1 MADPF
6 FSGFWDRFP
15 QRRPQRNPY
24 SSHPYAASN
33 VTPTKPEYDYWGA
46 PKVKPRTFTVP
57 VYGPSHHPSPSPSSG
72 TKGNGHSEPNPKKVV
87 SVSVDSETPVSSS
100 GIKKA
105 AVPLLDE
112 TSAAKKIQS
121 SFRGFSA
128 RKGAPLKQLRVI
140 RDVKAKA
147 EDIRRRLADSQV
159 VESILQN
166 EKERLKITE
175 GIMSLLLKLD
185 AIQGV
190 NSFVR
195 ESRKAVIRELVNLQE
210 MVDVILAGKS
220 IGGGGSPG
228 VEDAEGT
235 HGDGLVTS
243 REEDGDLQ
251 SLDRSP
257 TEEEI
262 GDEELLERGPSEEG
276 IKDEGLPDGVNLA
289 VASAHDSDVQE
300 EGSVISDRIEIH
312 NMQIEAPNHTEGI
325 SMVTGSS
332 SGEVSS
338 EVIASKENTVQDE
351 EVGDDSEVQEEGSVL
366 PVKSETQTM
375 QIEPP
380 NHTEDISI
388 VMGSGE
394 EASEVVASNE
404 NKVQDQELKSYD
416 DDAKRDSI
424 DEEKATYGTLSSEG
438 QSREELRASESQS
451 VPFTNEEVLG
461 YSIVENK
468 CANSAD
474 CEVQTCRG
482 LNDLNLSKSQAET
495 NEVLEQHGEG
505 EVMDFEE
512 TREVIGTGAGENT
525 NVEEDIVKVR
535 DENERLKKMVGDL
548 FNKTE
553 LQNQLINNLS
563 LRITQLEEQI
573 CNKRKKSGEK
583 KKTKKPSNV
592 ITRRWNNGEEDK
604 SQ

>member
-1 MADPF
+1 MADTS

-15 QRRPQRNPY
+15 HRRPQRSPY

-57 VYGPSHHPSPSPSSG
+57 VYGPSDHPSPSPSSV
-72 TKGNGHSEPNPKKVV
+72 TKGNGNSEPNPKKVV
-87 SVSVDSETPVSSS
+87 SIPIDSETPVSSS
-100 GIKKA
+100 GIKKV

-112 TSAAKKIQS
+112 ASAAKKIQS

-128 RKGAPLKQLRVI
+128 RKGAPLKKLRVI

-166 EKERLKITE
+166 EKERLKINE

-210 MVDVILAGKS
+210 MVDVILGGKS
-220 IGGGGSPG
+220 IRGGGSPG
-228 VEDAEGT
+228 VEDAEDL
-235 HGDGLVTS
+235 HG
-243 REEDGDLQ
+243 
-251 SLDRSP
+251 
-257 TEEEI
+257 
-262 GDEELLERGPSEEG
+262 RGPSEEG

-289 VASAHDSDVQE
+289 VASAHDSNVQE
-300 EGSVISDRIEIH
+300 EGSVISDRIE
-312 NMQIEAPNHTEGI
+312 IEAPNHTEGI

-338 EVIASKENTVQDE
+338 EVIASKENTVQE
-351 EVGDDSEVQEEGSVL
+351 QEVGDDSEVQEEGSVH

-380 NHTEDISI
+380 NHTEDIFI

-404 NKVQDQELKSYD
+404 NKVQDQELESYD
-416 DDAKRDSI
+416 EDAKRDSI
-424 DEEKATYGTLSSEG
+424 DEDKATYGALSSEG

-451 VPFTNEEVLG
+451 VPFTNEEIIG
-461 YSIVENK
+461 FEENI

-474 CEVQTCRG
+474 CEVQTYRG
-482 LNDLNLSKSQAET
+482 LNDLDLSKSQAET
-495 NEVLEQHGEG
+495 NEVAEQHGEG
-505 EVMDFEE
+505 EGMDCEE
-512 TREVIGTGAGENT
+512 TQKVIGTGAGENT
-525 NVEEDIVKVR
+525 NGEEGIVKVR
-535 DENERLKKMVGDL
+535 DENERLKKMVADL

-553 LQNQLINNLS
+553 MQNQLINTLS
-563 LRITQLEEQI
+563 LRIAQLEEQI
-573 CNKRKKSGEK
+573 SNKRKKSGYK
-583 KKTKKPSNV
+583 KKTKNPSNG
-592 ITRRWNNGEEDK
+592 ITRRRNNGEEDK

>member
-1 MADPF
+1 M
-6 FSGFWDRFP
+6 
-15 QRRPQRNPY
+15 
-24 SSHPYAASN
+24 
-33 VTPTKPEYDYWGA
+33 
-46 PKVKPRTFTVP
+46 
-57 VYGPSHHPSPSPSSG
+57 
-72 TKGNGHSEPNPKKVV
+72 
-87 SVSVDSETPVSSS
+87 
-100 GIKKA
+100 
-105 AVPLLDE
+105 
-112 TSAAKKIQS
+112 
-121 SFRGFSA
+121 
-128 RKGAPLKQLRVI
+128 
-140 RDVKAKA
+140 
-147 EDIRRRLADSQV
+147 
-159 VESILQN
+159 
-166 EKERLKITE
+166 
-175 GIMSLLLKLD
+175 
-185 AIQGV
+185 
-190 NSFVR
+190 
-195 ESRKAVIRELVNLQE
+195 
-210 MVDVILAGKS
+210 
-220 IGGGGSPG
+220 
-228 VEDAEGT
+228 
-235 HGDGLVTS
+235 
-243 REEDGDLQ
+243 
-251 SLDRSP
+251 
-257 TEEEI
+257 
-262 GDEELLERGPSEEG
+262 
-276 IKDEGLPDGVNLA
+276 
-289 VASAHDSDVQE
+289 
-300 EGSVISDRIEIH
+300 
-312 NMQIEAPNHTEGI
+312 
-325 SMVTGSS
+325 
-332 SGEVSS
+332 SS